1 MVLLIGTLG
10 IISGNWEQFQFKNRQ
25 RQKEKRV

>member
-25 RQKEKRV
+25 KEKRV